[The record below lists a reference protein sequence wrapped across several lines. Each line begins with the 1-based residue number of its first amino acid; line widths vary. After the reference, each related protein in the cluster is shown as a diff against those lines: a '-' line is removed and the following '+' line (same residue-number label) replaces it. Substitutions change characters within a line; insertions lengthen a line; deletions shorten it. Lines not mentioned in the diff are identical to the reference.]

1 MDRLRSVRRAFA
13 RLWPPR
19 SASWSFVQVA
29 VLLIC
34 AGALSGCAAPQWVT
48 VRDAPHNPLTER
60 LRLLSK
66 GGPRPTER
74 TLVFL
79 RRYNLEGHVHDPPV
93 DLVHRVQ
100 GVIDVEPSPEAL
112 AAAAELSYIGGVRS
126 QLVGSSR
133 QSLDLFG
140 TSVAYSYAYLF
151 GVRSPQY
158 HNPYDPQFR
167 GTCDLYNAG
176 LEAAL
181 RSINKQGKFKTGG
194 DFTVDVKG
202 EQYEVSIVPRNVPWP
217 ADDIE
222 RFEFASDYEIHGLKN
237 VFHTYGLGV
246 PLIAVRK
253 EHVQDDPLDKH
264 YAPGLSFPVTAFLRC
279 LSDEQ
284 SLAPATLAG
293 ANPPG
298 TPHRHRAVL
307 ELYDPLQSTDVA
319 LDGRSVPLESD
330 ITTPLAYS
338 LNDKSFAKLDQPTTG
353 LLDPER
359 IKKLTGIYMLEPY
372 QPGKIPVL
380 MIHGLW
386 SSPITWMEMFNDLR
400 GDPDLRSN
408 FQFWFYLY
416 PTGQPFWRSATQLR
430 EELTQ
435 LRKTVDPTGHEAA
448 LDQMV
453 LVGHSMGGLIANMQ
467 VVNSRDDFWKIVSDK
482 PFQQVK
488 ADEKTRG
495 ILDHTFYFEA
505 NSSVRRIV
513 TIATPHRGSYF
524 ANDVTRYFGEKLIT
538 LPEAMTARFAMLRTQ
553 NPGFFHNTFMLD
565 TATSLDSLAPEDPIL
580 PVLLAAQ
587 RPPWIKYHNVVGR
600 LPHDDFQSRVFGD
613 GDGVVPYT
621 SAHLANAD
629 SEIDVPADHDE
640 VHRHP
645 QTILQV
651 REILRDHLRELRD
664 GYPEI
669 SMTNDETR
677 MTK

>member
-1 MDRLRSVRRAFA
+1 MDRLRSVRRSIVR
-13 RLWPPR
+13 RLWTR
-19 SASWSFVQVA
+19 SAFWTIVQLATLWV
-29 VLLIC
+29 C
-34 AGALSGCAAPQWVT
+34 AGVESGCATPQWVT
-48 VRDAPHNPLTER
+48 VHDVPHNPLSER
-60 LRLLSK
+60 LMLLSR

-79 RRYNLEGHVHDPPV
+79 RRYNLEGQVHDKPQ

-100 GVIDVEPSPEAL
+100 GIIDREPSPEAL

-133 QSLDLFG
+133 QALDLYG

-151 GVRSPQY
+151 GMRFGRY

-167 GTCDLYNAG
+167 GTCDLYNAA

-181 RSINKQGKFKTGG
+181 RSVNKQGKFHSGG
-194 DFTVDVKG
+194 DFSVDVKG
-202 EQYEVSIVPRNVPWP
+202 EQYDVTIVPRNVPWP
-217 ADDIE
+217 ADDID

-246 PLIAVRK
+246 PLVAVRK
-253 EHVQDDPLDKH
+253 EHVDDDPLDKH
-264 YAPGLSFPVTAFLRC
+264 YAPGVSFPVTAFLRC
-279 LSDEQ
+279 LPDDQ
-284 SLAPATLAG
+284 PPVAAAQTAVDQNPAS
-293 ANPPG
+293 
-298 TPHRHRAVL
+298 HRHRAIL

-319 LDGRSVPLESD
+319 LDGRHVPLESD

-353 LLDPER
+353 LLYPDR

-400 GDPDLRSN
+400 GDPELRCD

-416 PTGQPFWRSATQLR
+416 PTGQPFWHSAAQLR
-430 EELTQ
+430 EELAQ
-435 LRKTVDPTGHEAA
+435 LRKTVDPNDREAA

-467 VVNSRDDFWKIVSDK
+467 VVNSRDDFWHIVSDTPLK
-482 PFQQVK
+482 EVK
-488 ADEKTRG
+488 ADEKTLG
-495 ILDHTFYFEA
+495 LLDHTFYFAA

-513 TIATPHRGSYF
+513 TIGTPHRGSHF
-524 ANDVTRYFGEKLIT
+524 ANDVTRYVAEKLIS
-538 LPEAMTARFAMLRTQ
+538 LPEAMTARFAMLRTR
-553 NPGFFHNTFMLD
+553 NPGIFRDTFMLD
-565 TATSLDSLAPEDPIL
+565 TANSLDSLAPEDPIL
-580 PVLLAAQ
+580 PVLLSAQ
-587 RPPWIKYHNVVGR
+587 RPPWIKYHNIVGR
-600 LPHDDFQSRVFGD
+600 LPRDDFQVRVFGD
-613 GDGVVPYT
+613 GDGVVPYS

-629 SEIDVPADHDE
+629 TEIEVPAEHDE

-645 QTILQV
+645 QTILAV
-651 REILRDHLRELRD
+651 REISRDHLRKLRTS
-664 GYPEI
+664 YPEI
-669 SMTNDETR
+669 SMTNRDVKMAR
-677 MTK
+677 